1 MNVSSCQ
8 RRLLRLI
15 RNQFGIIQSLER
27 VPTYFRNEKVL
38 KIFNVRSQCPYPLKL
53 HGHKNKIISKKNST
67 YYERLRREA
76 KSFLWRMTT
85 NVKAPRLL
93 FHSMRAQD
101 DFLYCQPHLHS
112 VQNYNTSIY
121 LFSKQKSRQT
131 FICQKTVK
139 VFHLKICLV
148 AFVSFDS
155 ISVKSHPNSR
165 KVIKIKM

>member
-1 MNVSSCQ
+1 M
-8 RRLLRLI
+8 I
-15 RNQFGIIQSLER
+15 R
-27 VPTYFRNEKVL
+27 
-38 KIFNVRSQCPYPLKL
+38 IFLD
-53 HGHKNKIISKKNST
+53 ISKMFWLPS
-67 YYERLRREA
+67 YPA
-76 KSFLWRMTT
+76 KPLQKRVSEKFEKGFEKPFLWRMTT

-165 KVIKIKM
+165 KVIKIKIKMYWKKNIIPVIMNQLL